1 MSVEPSNGASPGAP
15 DPTTPAQPAPV
26 IATAD
31 DDHDEQRR
39 RLHRWVERA
48 RVQRA
53 RAHAPYSDFPVG
65 AVVVT
70 ADGNTYDG
78 VNVENASYPLTMC
91 AERVAIGAM
100 VAAGDRSG
108 IVAVAVAGRGDEPL
122 TPCGACR
129 QVIAEFAQPD
139 TPVVSL
145 GGDGGLVEW
154 TIGELLP
161 AAFGSV
167 RLTAGQG
174 VRETDD
180 GDPVTDAVGEAS

>member
-1 MSVEPSNGASPGAP
+1 MTRPPTSP
-15 DPTTPAQPAPV
+15 TAPV
-26 IATAD
+26 PTDDAGD
-31 DDHDEQRR
+31 DDDG
-39 RLHRWVERA
+39 RLRHWAERA

-65 AVVVT
+65 AVVAT

-108 IVAVAVAGRGDEPL
+108 IVAVAVAGRGTDPL

-129 QVIAEFAQPD
+129 QVIAEFAEPT
-139 TPVVSL
+139 TPVVTL
-145 GGDGGLVEW
+145 AGGEDGDLVRW
-154 TIGELLP
+154 TIGDLLP
-161 AAFGSV
+161 ASFGSV
-167 RLTAGQG
+167 RLAAGQG
-174 VRETDD
+174 GATADHDPGTDV
-180 GDPVTDAVGEAS
+180 GDDAAPQEVPA

>member
-1 MSVEPSNGASPGAP
+1 MSSDTSPPPGP
-15 DPTTPAQPAPV
+15 DPADLQP
-26 IATAD
+26 
-31 DDHDEQRR
+31 

-48 RVQRA
+48 RVQRS

-65 AVVVT
+65 AVVAT

-78 VNVENASYPLTMC
+78 VNVENASYPLSMC

-108 IVAVAVAGRGDEPL
+108 VVAVAVAGRGDQPL

-129 QVIAEFAQPD
+129 QVIAEFAGPD
-139 TPVVSL
+139 VPVVSL
-145 GGDGGLVEW
+145 AGDDGLVEW

-167 RLTAGQG
+167 RLAAGQG
-174 VRETDD
+174 LRD
-180 GDPVTDAVGEAS
+180 GDEAPPAPEESSRPDEADGLDGPTVVGAAS